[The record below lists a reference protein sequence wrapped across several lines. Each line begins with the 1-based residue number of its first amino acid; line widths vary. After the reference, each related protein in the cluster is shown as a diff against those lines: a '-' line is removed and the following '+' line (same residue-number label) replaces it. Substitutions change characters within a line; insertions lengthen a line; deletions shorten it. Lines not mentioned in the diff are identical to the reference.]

1 MFSLSNS
8 LPSNLICSQDATS
21 PLPLIAAP
29 EPAPA
34 KEDMAMSQRAAL
46 WQGLVPKIQA
56 REISPRS
63 GQIED
68 PP

>member
-29 EPAPA
+29 A
-34 KEDMAMSQRAAL
+34 KELEDMAMSQRATL

>member
-1 MFSLSNS
+1 M
-8 LPSNLICSQDATS
+8 A
-21 PLPLIAAP
+21 
-29 EPAPA
+29 APA
-34 KEDMAMSQRAAL
+34 KELEDMAMSQRATL